1 MIFRLG
7 LTACSLLLAVLCRAQ
22 SGWIPLLNGK
32 DLEGWESVG
41 DGLWTVMQDGTLLGQ
56 RDLRRAVHQAWL
68 YTKKEFG
75 EFDLALDY
83 WIRYQGNSGVS
94 IRDSSRAQ
102 WAVGQAHDPER
113 TPSHIGYE
121 IQISMGYPDRY
132 PSGSIYLFAQAR
144 SGVQRDN
151 DWNHLEI
158 QSRNDGIKVFLN
170 GELVC
175 EHPGDPGRPKRGP
188 IGLQLHDRNT
198 VVMFRNIRI
207 RELSPGL

>member
-1 MIFRLG
+1 MTRAMIFRLG

-144 SGVQRDN
+144 SGGIVVGARVP
-151 DWNHLEI
+151 LI
-158 QSRNDGIKVFLN
+158 LLSRAETPDTKIHSIALAI
-170 GELVC
+170 LTAAAQ
-175 EHPGDPGRPKRGP
+175 GR
-188 IGLQLHDRNT
+188 T
-198 VVMFRNIRI
+198 VSS
-207 RELSPGL
+207 EP